1 MKEVLEYN
9 DVFELRN
16 IIKFLNEKL
25 EILEKSKNAICE
37 MVLKDKEVL

>member
-1 MKEVLEYN
+1 MNEVLECN

-25 EILEKSKNAICE
+25 EILEGSKKAICE
-37 MVLKDKEVL
+37 IVLKD